1 MIQPIEGLLETDSG
15 PFVLTPF
22 DLVML
27 DTTRVVT
34 RTDPCPIALLYELLG
49 AQEQVHCPYLS

>member
-34 RTDPCPIALLYELLG
+34 RTDPCPIALL
-49 AQEQVHCPYLS
+49 